1 MCRNG
6 AHEKPDSHCV
16 RKPASKIADLTLA
29 QSFKPFAAPVFL
41 LTLAM
46 MTLYSGAW
54 IVRDVIFGV
63 SPIPIAALR
72 VVGAPLMIL
81 GLLAIAVAPLRA
93 ARLAY
98 DNLAL
103 VMLILW
109 AGLSVLWSVDPGTSF
124 QRVLTIAVALIAAA
138 GLVLRF
144 SPKILAQ
151 LVVLTTCIGMSLS
164 LMLWLSGDAL
174 AVDQI
179 AGGVRGAFTH
189 KNVLGQITAI
199 GTLLGIGLLQR
210 PGARLLGA
218 AAVVL
223 GVICLMVARSATAI
237 ASTMAGILI
246 LYVLAVIG
254 SRRLPPFVKPAM
266 ALAGLVG
273 GVLFVLAYPLVLEAL
288 GRDASLTG
296 RDQIWQFTLDRWEQ
310 RPWLGHGF
318 RAFWTADYNR
328 GLIAS
333 NFWARYDQSHNGYL
347 QILLDLGL
355 VGLGL
360 FLAWLVSVL
369 ARSLRLLGDP
379 DLRMWISLWAAFIV
393 YSFTEAIYLTPN
405 GFTWLVIMLAGMV
418 TGYSVAR
425 PASRYGGQASTPLSA
440 VTFNG

>member
-1 MCRNG
+1 M
-6 AHEKPDSHCV
+6 

-41 LTLAM
+41 LTLAL
-46 MTLYSGAW
+46 MTVYSGAW

-72 VVGAPLMIL
+72 VVGAPLMVL
-81 GLLAIAVAPLRA
+81 GLFALAGAPLRA

-98 DNLAL
+98 DNFA
-103 VMLILW
+103 LILLIFW
-109 AGLSVLWSVDPGTSF
+109 AGLSVLWSVDPATSF
-124 QRVLTIAVALIAAA
+124 QRVLTIAVAAIAAA
-138 GLVLRF
+138 GLVIRF
-144 SPKILAQ
+144 SAKSLAH
-151 LVVLTTCIGMSLS
+151 LVVLTTCIGMGLS
-164 LMLWLSGDAL
+164 LVLWLSGDPL
-174 AVDQI
+174 AVDRI

-218 AAVVL
+218 AALVL
-223 GVICLMVARSATAI
+223 GVICLLVARSATAI

-254 SRRLPPFVKPAM
+254 SRRLPPFIKPAM
-266 ALAGLVG
+266 ALAGLLG
-273 GVLFVLAYPLVLEAL
+273 GVLLILAYPLVLEAL

-310 RPWLGHGF
+310 RPWLGYGF

-333 NFWARYDQSHNGYL
+333 NFWAKYDQSHNGYL

-360 FLAWLVSVL
+360 FLTWLISVL

-425 PASRYGGQASTPLSA
+425 PASPHGGQASTPLSA
-440 VTFNG
+440 VTSSG